1 MLDETDN
8 CLYHLFHVA
17 WDGSPPV
24 VTQRIRDPV
33 HGLIVFGGSGNQD
46 RDQTDG
52 VAWSLINTPE
62 FQRLRRIRQL
72 GFSELVYPGAT
83 HSRFA
88 HSVGVYHTARRLAD
102 VIVRQQN
109 NGNKNHERERVALL
123 AALLH
128 DIGHGPF
135 SHVFEFVDATGPKKT
150 HVDWS
155 AEIVQGDTKVNHIL
169 RKVDEELPEQI
180 GALLKEEE
188 PEDIYATIVSSQ
200 FDADRLDYIQRDR
213 METGVGFGHFD
224 CDWLF
229 DCLQV
234 GSVTIDDNDPYEAPC
249 LCLGPKGLSV
259 AEEYLEARF
268 RLYRMVYMH
277 KTTRAAE
284 KMLVTLLKTVAE
296 EEDVGLA
303 NREPVLRYLREPTI
317 GSYMDL
323 DDAAIWSALLCYK
336 DHSNRD
342 ISELARRL
350 RDRELYKCVDVGVHD
365 DPRGNLYLR
374 VQRELRNFDW
384 HEDLIFDGSSIEP
397 YKRYSFEDS
406 SALKKVLIQTDTNEP
421 MDIATKSN
429 IVAALRDR
437 ERIHRVY
444 APDSDKADKVLNIV
458 EEMR

>member
-1 MLDETDN
+1 
-8 CLYHLFHVA
+8 
-17 WDGSPPV
+17 
-24 VTQRIRDPV
+24 
-33 HGLIVFGGSGNQD
+33 
-46 RDQTDG
+46 
-52 VAWSLINTPE
+52 
-62 FQRLRRIRQL
+62 
-72 GFSELVYPGAT
+72 
-83 HSRFA
+83 
-88 HSVGVYHTARRLAD
+88 
-102 VIVRQQN
+102 
-109 NGNKNHERERVALL
+109 
-123 AALLH
+123 
-128 DIGHGPF
+128 
-135 SHVFEFVDATGPKKT
+135 
-150 HVDWS
+150 
-155 AEIVQGDTKVNHIL
+155 
-169 RKVDEELPEQI
+169 
-180 GALLKEEE
+180 
-188 PEDIYATIVSSQ
+188 
-200 FDADRLDYIQRDR
+200 
-213 METGVGFGHFD
+213 
-224 CDWLF
+224 
-229 DCLQV
+229 
-234 GSVTIDDNDPYEAPC
+234 
-249 LCLGPKGLSV
+249 
-259 AEEYLEARF
+259 
-268 RLYRMVYMH
+268 MH
-277 KTTRAAE
+277 KTTRSAE